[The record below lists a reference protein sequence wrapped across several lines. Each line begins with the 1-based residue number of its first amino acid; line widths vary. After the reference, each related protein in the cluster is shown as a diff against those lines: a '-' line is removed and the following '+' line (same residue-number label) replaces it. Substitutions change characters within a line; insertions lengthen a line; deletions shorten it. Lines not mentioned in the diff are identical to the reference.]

1 MESPT
6 PANRTIER
14 QRVALGVL
22 LFVPVI
28 ALGCERLLTTEP
40 DPGERFDQPFANLGA
55 GELGR
60 FLEGRTQFRRGFSIN
75 EGLGPIFN
83 NRACAACPSGD
94 GRGLP
99 QNMLTRFSR
108 GGDLV
113 VGEGG
118 PQLQERA
125 IPGTEPETLPS
136 GCDLSHRLPP
146 PVFGMGLIEAI
157 PEAAI
162 LAHADESDADG
173 DGISGRP
180 NLVPAASY
188 VPLGEPGGA
197 PGLRVGRFGR
207 KAQVPALLQQ
217 AVEAYHQDM
226 GITSPFQP
234 AEIENVRAAA
244 AGSQPDRVSDPEIGM
259 FEVGAVL
266 NYLRRLAPPA
276 PGEWNDTRRHG
287 ADVFTAI
294 KCATCH
300 VPSLRSGVGVDSLDA
315 TSNQDVLLYADL
327 LLHDLGDALA
337 DGRPDGDANGREWR
351 SAPLWGMRLV
361 PEFLNGRTL
370 LLHDGRAHSVDEA
383 IRLHG
388 GEAQGVRDAYL
399 ALPQA
404 DRDALLEF
412 VESR

>member
-1 MESPT
+1 M
-6 PANRTIER
+6 
-14 QRVALGVL
+14 ALAVV
-22 LFVPVI
+22 FVFPLI

-83 NRACAACPSGD
+83 NRACASCHSGD

-99 QNMLTRFSR
+99 ENTLTRFSR
-108 GGDLV
+108 GTDLV
-113 VGEGG
+113 PGEGG

-125 IPGTEPETLPS
+125 IPGTEPEALPA
-136 GCDLSHRLPP
+136 GCDVSHRLPP

-162 LAHADESDADG
+162 LAHADPSDADG
-173 DGISGRP
+173 DGISGRA
-180 NLVPAASY
+180 NMVTAAAY
-188 VPLGEPGGA
+188 VPIDEPGGM

-226 GITSPFQP
+226 GITSPFRP
-234 AEIENVRAAA
+234 AEIENVRAVASGA
-244 AGSQPDRVSDPEIGM
+244 NPDHVVDPEIGN

-266 NYLRRLAPPA
+266 NYLRMLAPPA
-276 PGEWNDTRRHG
+276 PGEWTDGRRRG
-287 ADVFTAI
+287 SEVFSAI
-294 KCATCH
+294 KCASCH
-300 VPSLRSGVGVDSLDA
+300 VPSLRSGYGVDSLEA
-315 TSNQDVLLYADL
+315 TSNQDVTLYSDL

-337 DGRPDGDANGREWR
+337 DGRPDGDADGREWR
-351 SAPLWGMRLV
+351 TAPLWGMRLV
-361 PEFLNGRTL
+361 PEFLNGQVL

-383 IRLHG
+383 IRYHA
-388 GEAQGVRDAYL
+388 GEAAGVRDAYI
-399 ALPQA
+399 ALPA
-404 DRDALLEF
+404 SDRSALLEF